1 MRRKTIFD
9 WNLVELERN
18 LFSNVA
24 ALGTGSGF
32 ALSESSRL
40 SQSVFRIAGRAVP
53 GTVLLPIMRENRQ
66 PYR

>member
-1 MRRKTIFD
+1 
-9 WNLVELERN
+9 
-18 LFSNVA
+18 VA